1 METEKSKWIE
11 QIMDSGKKLGGLQAP
26 EHLQQRILEAL
37 DKPGFQSE
45 QLVFLQFRRIVAA
58 AIVLLV
64 MNTAVLV
71 YSSISTPKPVQSA
84 YSLESYNLLL
94 Y

>member
-1 METEKSKWIE
+1 MKTEKSEWIE
-11 QIMDSGKKLGGLQAP
+11 QIINSGMKLSGLQAP
-26 EHLQQRILEAL
+26 EYLQQRILEVL
-37 DKPGFQSE
+37 DKRGFQSD
-45 QLVFLQFRRIVAA
+45 QLAFLQFRRIVAA

-84 YSLESYNLLL
+84 YSLDSYNLSL